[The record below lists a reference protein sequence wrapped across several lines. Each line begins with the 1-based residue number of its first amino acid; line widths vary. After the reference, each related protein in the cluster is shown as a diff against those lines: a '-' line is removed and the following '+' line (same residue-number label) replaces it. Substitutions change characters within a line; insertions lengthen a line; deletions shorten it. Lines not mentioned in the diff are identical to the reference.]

1 MSITQRGRQFKK
13 GVIFPILYEVSEKC
27 EDEYWKQLFFDLSI
41 GKIIKNINI
50 SNGHIS
56 CTSKRK
62 GFQYFFIH
70 KTADEI
76 IIELIPLLISNFIT
90 CSEKNV
96 KIKNIVEQ
104 IKKEND
110 DMKQTKWSKI
120 RRKNIKLSLISDY
133 IISLQKNNNIPWN
146 NCTHVYNILVN
157 NFNSHIMTK
166 IVSMEDGKIKS
177 IDGLEVKDNVLV
189 FNHNFYDND
198 KIEYNKEEVDDE
210 ENNECEENLEIIW
223 ESYIKR
229 YFKNIR
235 MMLS

>member
-56 CTSKRK
+56 YASKRK
-62 GFQYFFIH
+62 GFQYYFIQ
-70 KTADEI
+70 KTSDEI
-76 IIELIPLLISNFIT
+76 INELIPQLVSNFIM
-90 CSEKNV
+90 CSEKNT
-96 KIKNIVEQ
+96 KIKNITEQ

-120 RRKNIKLSLISDY
+120 RRKNVKLNLISEY
-133 IISLQKNNNIPWN
+133 IINLQKTNNLSWA
-146 NCTHVYNILVN
+146 NCSRIHNILVN

-166 IVSMEDGKIKS
+166 IVSMENGKINS
-177 IDGLEVKDNVLV
+177 IEGINIVNNVLI
-189 FNHNFYDND
+189 FNHSFYD
-198 KIEYNKEEVDDE
+198 KIEYNKEDVEEEEINETE
-210 ENNECEENLEIIW
+210 ENFEILW
-223 ESYIKR
+223 DSYVKR

-235 MMLS
+235 LMLS